1 MQTGWMGA
9 EKPWKKPI
17 RRPEEKFFNIFS
29 KKNLHVLKKV
39 PTFPSLGVMLYNN
52 RALSNLRVYDCAN
65 KFDCLKF

>member
-39 PTFPSLGVMLYNN
+39 PTFASLLRNN
-52 RALSNLRVYDCAN
+52 PAAKSP
-65 KFDCLKF
+65 